1 MESNSSIQSVLL
13 YNSTDSHGNYI
24 PTKVEVN
31 SWVNLMPGK
40 TGGHAKDA
48 MKHGAINN
56 AGAYKAKVVDFK
68 TRGGVVT
75 SVYVQHA
82 YMFRHLDLHP
92 AHIHVT
98 ACNCKFVSL
107 TLCSSFWL
115 KIEYYFSSWYLIVR
129 HCGFRF
135 VPLRVLRLDRPKI
148 NYGSYCCDSC

>member
-1 MESNSSIQSVLL
+1 MESNSSIQSILL
-13 YNSTDSHGNYI
+13 YNSTDSHRNYI

-31 SWVNLMPGK
+31 SWVNMMPGK
-40 TGGHAKDA
+40 TGSHAKDA
-48 MKHGAINN
+48 MKHGEIKN

-75 SVYVQHA
+75 YVYVQHA

-98 ACNCKFVSL
+98 ACNCKFVSF
-107 TLCSSFWL
+107 TLCSSFCL
-115 KIEYYFSSWYLIVR
+115 RTEYYFLSRYLIVQ
-129 HCGFRF
+129 HYGLRF
-135 VPLRVLRLDRPKI
+135 VPLQVLRLDQPKI